1 MLSEVDAMGITAI
14 LHLGLSLNVL
24 PPPLPQ
30 ESLFG
35 RGEWRRLWDPS
46 TAPTVQ
52 PRRGE
57 RVGASLRP
65 AAARLPLAAPPPR
78 IAAPCPLP
86 AAGPTAPGCSAVRD
100 RRRAAGMGSG
110 DGPAAAAGPRG
121 SSRGVGV
128 GGWGRLRA
136 VGDSREME
144 FCLGEPS
151 AQR

>member
-14 LHLGLSLNVL
+14 LHLGLSLN
-24 PPPLPQ
+24 PPHPPPQ

-35 RGEWRRLWDPS
+35 RGEWGRMWDPS

-86 AAGPTAPGCSAVRD
+86 AAGPTAPGSGAALRCGTD
-100 RRRAAGMGSG
+100 GGRRGWEAGMGPPRLP
-110 DGPAAAAGPRG
+110 GPGAAL
-121 SSRGVGV
+121 VG
-128 GGWGRLRA
+128 
-136 VGDSREME
+136 
-144 FCLGEPS
+144 LG
-151 AQR
+151 